1 MTSGCRMMGGQR
13 AGELHG
19 DKVQETSRNHLPEM
33 WLRRC
38 SSGPRP
44 ESSRS
49 TLQSL
54 GIPGRPVQR
63 LRPQVSRPALW
74 ISEGEMG
81 EMPPLATA
89 WIYRRG
95 IRSTTEFQPGPR
107 QRSSYAPTVGAEK
120 PAAAISSVF
129 ARGRG
134 STYDRKPTPTT
145 IVGQTDTPNSE
156 LRRSA

>member
-1 MTSGCRMMGGQR
+1 MGGQR

-81 EMPPLATA
+81 EMPPLLPHGSIDVGSEVLPNFSLDLGKDLLTRQPLALRSLPLQFRQFSPEAEEVRTTGNP
-89 WIYRRG
+89 RR
-95 IRSTTEFQPGPR
+95 PR
-107 QRSSYAPTVGAEK
+107 
-120 PAAAISSVF
+120 
-129 ARGRG
+129 
-134 STYDRKPTPTT
+134 
-145 IVGQTDTPNSE
+145 VGQTDTPNSE
-156 LRRSA
+156 LPAERLSHAGK